1 MSMNFAR
8 SSAAHRLHSFPA
20 PQPQRLRASW
30 KAFEILCDF
39 ASERA
44 GDAQLLLHAT
54 KEGLEPHPLVAAD
67 VLQALRAAY
76 TLCLEREER
85 GATSK
90 RTSTVDARSGYF
102 AADDIAKVIRLFEAA
117 FLR

>member
-8 SSAAHRLHSFPA
+8 SSAAHPLHSFPA

-39 ASERA
+39 GSERV

-54 KEGLEPHPLVAAD
+54 KEGLEPHPFVAAD
-67 VLQALRAAY
+67 VLQALRGAY
-76 TLCLEREER
+76 TLCLEHEEP
-85 GATSK
+85 GVPSK
-90 RTSTVDARSGYF
+90 KTPTVDARPSYF